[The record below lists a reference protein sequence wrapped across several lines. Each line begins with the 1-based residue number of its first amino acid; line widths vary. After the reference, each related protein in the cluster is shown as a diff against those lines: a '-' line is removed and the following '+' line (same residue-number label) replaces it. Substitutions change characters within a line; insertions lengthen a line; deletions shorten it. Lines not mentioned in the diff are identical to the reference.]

1 MAMNYS
7 DMVQQSMPVHDPRAS
22 LGQNFAGM
30 AAGRFPMRPT
40 GPGAYQQ
47 GIGALRGAN
56 QMRMQRQHQVPG
68 TFQRPTGP
76 MFGGQFQPQRMGGG
90 GGGGSQFQP
99 PSPQMR
105 QQPQQQRQMPMGFT
119 GQVPQMTQRQMQQQ
133 PGRGG
138 FAPQQMGRPGMGPQ
152 QPQMRQQPQMQRQQ
166 QQMQIRTPEEAG
178 QAGYELGRAIAAM
191 IDSGRGGMG

>member
-105 QQPQQQRQMPMGFT
+105 QQPQQQRQ
-119 GQVPQMTQRQMQQQ
+119 

>member
-119 GQVPQMTQRQMQQQ
+119 GQ
-133 PGRGG
+133 
-138 FAPQQMGRPGMGPQ
+138 
-152 QPQMRQQPQMQRQQ
+152 QPQMQQQQ

>member
-7 DMVQQSMPVHDPRAS
+7 DMVQQSMPVHDPRS
-22 LGQNFAGM
+22 SVGQNFAVM

-68 TFQRPTGP
+68 TFQRPMGP

-90 GGGGSQFQP
+90 GGQFRP
-99 PSPQMR
+99 PAPQMGMR
-105 QQPQQQRQMPMGFT
+105 PQQQRQMPMGFT
-119 GQVPQMTQRQMQQQ
+119 GQVPQMTQRQMAQQQ
-133 PGRGG
+133 PDRGG
-138 FAPQQMGRPGMGPQ
+138 FAPQQMGRPGMGTPRSPQQ
-152 QPQMRQQPQMQRQQ
+152 QPQMPQQIPA
-166 QQMQIRTPEEAG
+166 IRTPEEAG

-191 IDSGRGGMG
+191 IESGRGGMG